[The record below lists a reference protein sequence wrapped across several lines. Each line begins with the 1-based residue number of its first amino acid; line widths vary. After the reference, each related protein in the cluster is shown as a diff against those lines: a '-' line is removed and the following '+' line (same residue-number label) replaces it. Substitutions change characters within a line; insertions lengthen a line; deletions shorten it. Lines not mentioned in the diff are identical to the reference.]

1 MSAAIEI
8 LKLEKSYGSN
18 RALAGVDL
26 SVPNGG
32 VFGVV
37 GPNGAGKTTL
47 FSVISGFLRQDSGSV
62 TILGT
67 PLEPGFPPPPG
78 SIGVLPQDASFIGE
92 LSLGWQMAHFC
103 RLQGLSVA
111 QAKAEVERT
120 LTLVGL
126 PEVARKRAKALSH
139 GMLKRVG
146 IAQALL
152 GNPAVVILDEP
163 TAGLDP
169 HAARGIHGLIRS
181 IGPSQTVVVSSHN
194 LAEIESLC
202 AEVAILDRGTLVRQD
217 HVGRVVGSAAV
228 LMIRLSTA
236 PSADQI
242 EQLCTLP
249 AITAAKW
256 LPTLGRLQLDFDAEL
271 TSPGYAASDVARKL
285 TDLDL
290 PFVEIQ
296 VGKSLEDRFV
306 EETGLGMPS

>member
-8 LKLEKSYGSN
+8 RSLEKSYGPN
-18 RALAGVDL
+18 KALAGVDL
-26 SVPNGG
+26 SVPTGG

-47 FSVISGFLRQDSGSV
+47 FSVVSGFLRQDAGSV
-62 TILGT
+62 KILGAE
-67 PLEPGFPPPPG
+67 LKPGAPPPPG
-78 SIGVLPQDASFIGE
+78 SIGVLPQDASFIRE
-92 LSLGWQMAHFC
+92 LSLGWQMEHFC

-120 LTLVGL
+120 LALVGL

-169 HAARGIHGLIRS
+169 HAARGIHGVIRS
-181 IGPSQTVVVSSHN
+181 IGSSQTVVVSSHN

-228 LMIRLSTA
+228 LMVRLSAAPTA
-236 PSADQI
+236 QHI

-249 AITAAKW
+249 AITAAQW
-256 LPTLGRLQLDFDAEL
+256 LPTQGRLQLDFDAAL

-285 TDLDL
+285 TDLGL
-290 PFVEIQ
+290 AFVELQ

-306 EETGLGMPS
+306 EETSLGAPS

>member
-1 MSAAIEI
+1 ME
-8 LKLEKSYGSN
+8 
-18 RALAGVDL
+18 
-26 SVPNGG
+26 
-32 VFGVV
+32 
-37 GPNGAGKTTL
+37 
-47 FSVISGFLRQDSGSV
+47 
-62 TILGT
+62 
-67 PLEPGFPPPPG
+67 
-78 SIGVLPQDASFIGE
+78 
-92 LSLGWQMAHFC
+92 HFC
-103 RLQGLSVA
+103 RLQGLTVA

-181 IGPSQTVVVSSHN
+181 IGPSQTIIVSSHN

-202 AEVAILDRGTLVRQD
+202 AEIAILDRGTLIRQD
-217 HVGRVVGSAAV
+217 HVGRVVGNAAV
-228 LMIRLSTA
+228 LMIRLSGA
-236 PSADQI
+236 PSTEQI
-242 EQLCTLP
+242 EQLCELP
-249 AITAAKW
+249 AITAAQW
-256 LPTLGRLQLDFDAEL
+256 LPTQGRLQLDFDAEL

-290 PFVEIQ
+290 PFVELQ

-306 EETGLGMPS
+306 EQTGHLSLIHI

>member
-8 LKLEKSYGSN
+8 RGLEKSYGSN
-18 RALAGVDL
+18 KALAGVDL
-26 SVPNGG
+26 SVPSGG

-47 FSVISGFLRQDSGSV
+47 FSVISGFLRQDAGSV
-62 TILGT
+62 TILGAS
-67 PLEPGFPPPPG
+67 LEPGLPPAPG
-78 SIGVLPQDASFIGE
+78 TIGVLPQDASFIRE
-92 LSLGWQMAHFC
+92 LSLGWQMEHFC
-103 RLQGLSVA
+103 LLQGLSRS

-202 AEVAILDRGTLVRQD
+202 AEIAILDRGTLVRQD

-228 LMIRLSTA
+228 LMIRVSDA
-236 PSADQI
+236 PTPEQI

-249 AITAAKW
+249 AITSAQW

-285 TDLDL
+285 TDLNL
-290 PFVEIQ
+290 PFVELQ

-306 EETGLGMPS
+306 EETGLGTPS